1 MFSGKVGFLPALIF
15 NGVEVAEIILI
26 TGGARSGKSRHAQK
40 LAESL
45 SGKRLFVATCPVT
58 DEEMRQ
64 RIERH
69 RLDRQEAGWQTVEET
84 VDLVQVLNDNPD
96 YEVVLIDCL
105 TLWVNNLLF
114 TDAANELSEESLVA
128 KVRKVVETSV
138 ARSGEV
144 IMVTNEVGLGIVPE
158 NVLARRYRD
167 LVGRCNQ
174 EVAAAAGKVIITTCG
189 VPMTIKENK

>member
-1 MFSGKVGFLPALIF
+1 M
-15 NGVEVAEIILI
+15 AEIILI
-26 TGGARSGKSRHAQK
+26 TGGARSGKSRYAQQ

-45 SGKRLFVATCPVT
+45 SGRKLFVATCPVI

-84 VDLVQVLNDNPD
+84 VDLAQVLHDNL
-96 YEVVLIDCL
+96 YHQVVLIDCL
-105 TLWVNNLLF
+105 TLWVNNLLY
-114 TDAANELSEESLVA
+114 TDAGNELSEDALAVKTRQLLEACAGRPGV
-128 KVRKVVETSV
+128 
-138 ARSGEV
+138 V

-158 NVLARRYRD
+158 NPLARRYRD

-174 EVAAAAGKVIITTCG
+174 EVGAVADRLVMTTCG
-189 VPMTIKENK
+189 IPMTIKEK